1 MSWSRSG
8 PAGSA
13 IQRSKAILKTAIP
26 ASAVSDAAGSPTPRP
41 RSASATAAATT
52 ASLISSRSRSSG
64 WAAMMA

>member
-1 MSWSRSG
+1 MSWVRSG

-26 ASAVSDAAGSPTPRP
+26 ASAVSDAAGSPTPRR